1 MKSPKIYI
9 NGTGCVSTQSFD
21 PRGTIQV
28 FSKAEGN
35 RMQAIEP
42 DYKNLLP
49 PIQLRRMSK
58 VVKMGIA
65 AAKTAL
71 QDAAINNPDIIIT
84 GTGYGCLADT
94 EAFLQKMISQNE
106 SLLTPTA
113 FIQSTHNT
121 VSGQIALMLTCH
133 GHNFT
138 YVQRG
143 LSFEFA
149 LQESMM
155 WLAENEQF
163 QVLTGG
169 IDEMTDHSFEII
181 SRFGSYKNE
190 NESFD
195 TDSKGSIAGEGAHI
209 FVLGSQKTDRS
220 YAELVDL
227 KICHTENI
235 RAELQ
240 EFLQSNTLRSEEID
254 ICLIGTNGDVRYDL
268 IIQQNMDA
276 LTKTRFIDFKKWSGE
291 YPTASSFAFALA
303 CNLCYTAS
311 IPNYLIDTLQS
322 KNHVP
327 KNVLIYNHY
336 KNQSHSFI
344 LLRAI

>member
-1 MKSPKIYI
+1 M
-9 NGTGCVSTQSFD
+9 TTQMLL
-21 PRGTIQV
+21 PRGSNLEFI
-28 FSKAEGN
+28 KAAGN
-35 RMQAIEP
+35 RMLAIEP

-65 AAKTAL
+65 AAKNAL
-71 QDAAINNPDIIIT
+71 LDAEISSPDIIIT

-106 SLLTPTA
+106 SLLTPTS

-121 VSGQIALMLTCH
+121 VSGQIALLLTCH

-149 LQESMM
+149 LQESML
-155 WLAENEQF
+155 WLAENEQL

-169 IDEMTDHSFEII
+169 IDEMTNHTFDII

-190 NESFD
+190 NETYD
-195 TDSKGSIAGEGAHI
+195 TDAKGSIAGEGAHL
-209 FVLGSQKTDRS
+209 FVISAQKTERS

-235 RAELQ
+235 SSALH
-240 EFLQSNTLRSEEID
+240 EFLQQNSLSLEDID
-254 ICLIGTNGDVRYDL
+254 YCLIGTNGDARYDS
-268 IIQQNMDA
+268 IIRQNMNP
-276 LTKTRFIDFKKWSGE
+276 LTHSTFIDFKKWSGE

-311 IPNYLIDTLQS
+311 IPSDG
-322 KNHVP
+322 KNKDHKP

-344 LLRAI
+344 LLRAL